1 MSLKYKKEQYPFV
14 IPDLNDWPIVE
25 LTKDKEAFIEQLT
38 AFCKKRI
45 HLLTKGEI
53 GAEIERTMYL
63 EQKRMKEEP
72 WRLDP
77 ASEKKFWKQIRK
89 DMLKQPLDSSKVD
102 LTNWNDELLERIIKQ
117 YANEIAGHFNIKTY
131 WFARRVLTTS
141 FTILLNAAS
150 AKNVFNNVFQMR
162 HKLQERIQT
171 VGEVEHIRGLLDKGT
186 IVFVPTHFSNLDSI
200 LIGLSLDFVGLPA
213 FSYGAGLNL
222 FNSGAVAF
230 FMNRLGAYRLDR
242 RKKSKI
248 YIETL
253 KGYSNLSMERGVH
266 SLFFPGG
273 TRSRSGQVEN
283 RLKLGLMSTVIEAQR
298 RLYEKGSDEKIYVVP
313 LLLGYH
319 FVLEAKSLIE
329 QHLKKTGKEQYYA
342 KDEYRSNFKIFQFI
356 WRFFRQSSEI
366 VLSFGKPLDVLGNFV
381 DENGHS
387 IDKHGNPID
396 TKDYFLS
403 GGRIGADLQRESEY
417 TKILAERVVERF
429 YSENIALS
437 SHVVAF
443 TAFNIFKNRHPEL
456 DIYELLRISSKEAIF
471 EKAEFHKAVEA
482 VQKVIFTLEKEGKIK
497 VSPNVGGS
505 VENLIKNGLQNLGGY
520 HDRKPLFKDK
530 KTDNYLTQDLKLLL
544 YYHNHLLGYDIEKRV
559 KLV

>member
-1 MSLKYKKEQYPFV
+1 MPLLYKKEQYPFV
-14 IPDLNDWPIVE
+14 IPDLEDWPIAQ

-38 AFCKKRI
+38 AFCKERI
-45 HLLTKGEI
+45 HLLTNSEI
-53 GAEIERTMYL
+53 SAEIERTMYL

-77 ASEKKFWKQIRK
+77 ASEKKFWKQIQK
-89 DMLKQPLDSSKVD
+89 DLLKQPLDSSKVD

-131 WFARRVLTTS
+131 WFARRVLTTA

-150 AKNVFNNVFQMR
+150 PKNVFNNVFQMR

-171 VGEVEHIRGLLDKGT
+171 VGEVEHIRGLVNKGT

-242 RKKSKI
+242 RKKSAI

-253 KGYSNLSMERGVH
+253 KGYSNLSIERGVH

-273 TRSRSGQVEN
+273 TRSRSGQVEDK
-283 RLKLGLMSTVIEAQR
+283 LKLGLMSTVIEAQR
-298 RLYEKGSDEKIYVVP
+298 RLYESGKDEKIYVVP
-313 LLLGYH
+313 LILGYH

-329 QHLKKTGKEQYYA
+329 QHLKKTGKEQYYV
-342 KDEYRSNFKIFQFI
+342 KDEYRSNFKILQFI
-356 WRFFRQSSEI
+356 WLFFRQSSEV

-381 DENGHS
+381 DKHGNS

-403 GGRIGADLQRESEY
+403 NGEIKADLQRESEY
-417 TKILAERVVERF
+417 TKILSSRVVERF
-429 YSENIALS
+429 YSENIALT

-443 TAFNIFKNRHPEL
+443 TAFNLFKNKHPDL
-456 DIYELLRISSKEAIF
+456 DIYDLLRISSKEVVF
-471 EKAEFHKAVEA
+471 ENAEFHEAVKA
-482 VQKVIFTLEKEGKIK
+482 VQKAILALGKEGKIK
-497 VSPNVGGS
+497 VSPNVSGTIA
-505 VENLIKNGLQNLGGY
+505 NLIENGLDNLGGY

-530 KTDNYLTQDLKLLL
+530 KTNDYLTEDLKLLL
-544 YYHNHLLGYDIEKRV
+544 YYHNHLMGYDIERRI
-559 KLV
+559 

>member
-1 MSLKYKKEQYPFV
+1 MPLKYRKEQYPFV
-14 IPDLNDWPIVE
+14 IPDLKDWPIAQ

-38 AFCKKRI
+38 AFCKERV
-45 HLLTKGEI
+45 HLLTDSKI
-53 GAEIERTMYL
+53 SAEIERTMYL

-77 ASEKKFWKQIRK
+77 ASEKKFWKQIQK
-89 DMLKQPLDSSKVD
+89 DLLKQPVDSSKID
-102 LTNWNDELLERIIKQ
+102 LTQWNDELLERIIKQ

-131 WFARRVLTTS
+131 WFARRVLTTA

-150 AKNVFNNVFQMR
+150 PKNVFNNVFQMR

-283 RLKLGLMSTVIEAQR
+283 KLKLGLMSTVIEAQR
-298 RLYEKGSDEKIYVVP
+298 RLYESGKDEKIYVVP

-329 QHLKKTGKEQYYA
+329 QHLKKTGKEQYYV
-342 KDEYRSNFKIFQFI
+342 KDEYRSNFKILQFI
-356 WRFFRQSSEI
+356 WRFFRQSSEV

-381 DENGHS
+381 DENGNS
-387 IDKHGNPID
+387 IDKHGNAID

-403 GGRIGADLQRESEY
+403 GGKVQADLQRESEY
-417 TKILAERVVERF
+417 TKILASRVIERF
-429 YSENIALS
+429 YSENIALT

-443 TAFNIFKNRHPEL
+443 TAFNLFKNKHPEL
-456 DIYELLRISSKEAIF
+456 DIYDLLRVSYKEVVF
-471 EKAEFHKAVEA
+471 EIAEFHEAVKA
-482 VQKVIFTLEKEGKIK
+482 VQKVILALEKEGKIK
-497 VSPNVGGS
+497 VSPNVSGTID
-505 VENLIKNGLQNLGGY
+505 NLIENGLANLGGY
-520 HDRKPLFKDK
+520 HDRKPLFKHRRTGK
-530 KTDNYLTQDLKLLL
+530 YMTQDLKLLL
-544 YYHNHLLGYDIEKRV
+544 YYHNHLMGYDIERRV
-559 KLV
+559 

>member
-1 MSLKYKKEQYPFV
+1 M
-14 IPDLNDWPIVE
+14 
-25 LTKDKEAFIEQLT
+25 
-38 AFCKKRI
+38 
-45 HLLTKGEI
+45 
-53 GAEIERTMYL
+53 
-63 EQKRMKEEP
+63 
-72 WRLDP
+72 
-77 ASEKKFWKQIRK
+77 
-89 DMLKQPLDSSKVD
+89 
-102 LTNWNDELLERIIKQ
+102 
-117 YANEIAGHFNIKTY
+117 
-131 WFARRVLTTS
+131 
-141 FTILLNAAS
+141 
-150 AKNVFNNVFQMR
+150 
-162 HKLQERIQT
+162 
-171 VGEVEHIRGLLDKGT
+171 
-186 IVFVPTHFSNLDSI
+186 
-200 LIGLSLDFVGLPA
+200 
-213 FSYGAGLNL
+213 
-222 FNSGAVAF
+222 
-230 FMNRLGAYRLDR
+230 
-242 RKKSKI
+242 
-248 YIETL
+248 
-253 KGYSNLSMERGVH
+253 
-266 SLFFPGG
+266 
-273 TRSRSGQVEN
+273 
-283 RLKLGLMSTVIEAQR
+283 
-298 RLYEKGSDEKIYVVP
+298 
-313 LLLGYH
+313 
-319 FVLEAKSLIE
+319 IE
-329 QHLKKTGKEQYYA
+329 QHLKKTGKEQYYV
-342 KDEYRSNFKIFQFI
+342 KDEYRSNFKILQFI